1 MPANLTP
8 EYIRLDGQFREA
20 KDPQE
25 KLLLLRE
32 MLRAIPKHKGT
43 DHMQGDLRRR
53 ISKLEEA
60 IEQGR
65 KRTGGRDLFHVSREG
80 VGQVLLAGPPNCG
93 KSSLLARLTKATPQ
107 IADYPHTTQAPLPG
121 MVVFDDVQIQLV
133 DVPPLSREYT
143 ESALFNAYR
152 ICNLILIVVDLAH
165 PDPVDSALDSMAM
178 LEERM
183 IKIVPHPVEQ
193 GAGNSVILEK
203 QALILANKLDL
214 VGREHAAVRSL
225 NEAFGRE
232 YRVVLCSALTG
243 EGLGDL
249 PAVLFS
255 ELRLVRIYTKKP
267 GKKFQRDQ
275 PFVLPA
281 GSRVIDV
288 AGAIH
293 KDIADGLRFVRLWGS
308 GKHEGIN
315 ASREHIVVD
324 GDILE
329 IHTDR

>member
-8 EYIRLDGQFREA
+8 EYLRLDERYRAA

-25 KLLLLRE
+25 RLDLLRE

-65 KRTGGRDLFHVSREG
+65 KRSGGRDLFHVAREG
-80 VGQVLLAGPPNCG
+80 VGQVLLAGAPNCG

-107 IADYPHTTQAPLPG
+107 IADYPHTTQMPLPG
-121 MVVFDDVQIQLV
+121 MVQFEDVQIQLV
-133 DVPPLSREYT
+133 DVPPLSREYV

-152 ICNLILIVVDLAH
+152 VCTMILLVADLTA
-165 PDPVDSALDSMAM
+165 PDPVDSALDCMAQ

-183 IKIVPHPVEQ
+183 IRVVPHFVEQ
-193 GAGNSVILEK
+193 SAGSVAMIEK
-203 QALILANKLDL
+203 QALILGNKLDL
-214 VGREHAAVRSL
+214 VGPEHASVAAL
-225 NEAFGRE
+225 GEAFGAE
-232 YRVVLCSALTG
+232 YDLSFGSALTG
-243 EGLGDL
+243 EGLEGL
-249 PAVLFS
+249 PEKLFRA
-255 ELRLVRIYTKKP
+255 LRLVRVYTKKP
-267 GKKFQRDQ
+267 GRKFERDQ

-293 KDIADGLRFVRLWGS
+293 KDIAEGLRFVRLWGS

-315 ASREHIVVD
+315 ASREHVVAD
-324 GDILE
+324 GDVLE
-329 IHTDR
+329 IHSGR